1 MENRGKFMGGSLN
14 NMGGQESRPGVLIY
28 GSKTDDPGMGWGA
41 SMWGL
46 ARCDEVGWQGRARR
60 QRHGPPTRQGHR
72 STYRYMWTYLVT
84 MIALAGAGKAAGWE
98 GLPGGRPGGPPGRAA
113 GPEVDPSKMIVTPP
127 APSSCSLVSP
137 KILAI

>member
-1 MENRGKFMGGSLN
+1 MENGGKFVGGSLN

-60 QRHGPPTRQGHR
+60 QRHGPPTRQGCG
-72 STYRYMWTYLVT
+72 STYRYMWTYLVII
-84 MIALAGAGKAAGWE
+84 MGLLLVGKILISPW
-98 GLPGGRPGGPPGRAA
+98 LGGRGAPGAPGRLAVA
-113 GPEVDPSKMIVTPP
+113 PGVPDPSKMIVKPP
-127 APSSCSLVSP
+127 APSS
-137 KILAI
+137 